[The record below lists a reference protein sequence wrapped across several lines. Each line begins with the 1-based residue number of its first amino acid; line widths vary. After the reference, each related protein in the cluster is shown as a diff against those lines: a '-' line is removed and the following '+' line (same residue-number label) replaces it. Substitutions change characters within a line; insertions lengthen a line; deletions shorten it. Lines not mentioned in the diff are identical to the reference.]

1 MRVSRAV
8 TLGFALL
15 TAATFAPEAH
25 AQQCPKGKL
34 RLYTSWPMQG
44 AMLPE
49 GTGMKNGV
57 DLAVAET
64 GGAVAGYCLE
74 VVNLDDAS
82 PQTGKWD
89 GAVEAENANK
99 AVGDP
104 LAIVYIGTYN
114 PARLEP
120 IPITN
125 RSWRGHATNTY
136 PGLTK
141 KGGAALA
148 SWGHRPG
155 YSTIPADP
163 G

>member
-1 MRVSRAV
+1 MRGSIIAPIREGEPMRLSRITAV
-8 TLGFALL
+8 VVALL
-15 TAATFAPEAH
+15 GVAVFLADAD

-34 RLYTSWPMQG
+34 RFYTSWPMQG

-57 DLAVAET
+57 DLAVSEAS
-64 GGAVAGYCLE
+64 GMAAGFCIE
-74 VVNLDDAS
+74 VVSLDDAS

-99 AVGDP
+99 AVADP

-114 PARLEP
+114 SGAAKVS

-125 RSWRGHATNTY
+125 RAHMAQEIGRAHV
-136 PGLTK
+136 
-141 KGGAALA
+141 
-148 SWGHRPG
+148 
-155 YSTIPADP
+155 
-163 G
+163 